1 MDNTILKLDGITK
14 IFPNGTVAN
23 RNISIS
29 FNKGKFTLFVV
40 RMALVNQL

>member
-14 IFPNGTVAN
+14 IYPNGTVAN

-29 FNKGKFTLFVV
+29 FKKGEIDSICGENGVGK
-40 RMALVNQL
+40 